1 MSKKE
6 TRDMPNPVDGLL
18 PRMARDMTAE
28 KIVVRAADNTIT
40 FAASSEQPVERWFGS
55 EILSHSENAIR
66 LGRIADGAAPL
77 LFNHDWDDPVGM
89 LDGGRIENGRLMV
102 DAHFFDTSRA
112 KEVRAM
118 LDGGLRN
125 VSIGYEIHVMEEEAK
140 GQRYTATDWEPLEVS
155 IVTVPADPSV
165 GIGREKDSKPK
176 PVRIVRANQQAES
189 ADSKGAEMADQEN
202 APAGATADDNAQADK
217 SQNRAASHTSTEE
230 LRRSTI
236 EKMCREHK
244 VSEETMR
251 EWRDDECLSPDDAA
265 RRILD
270 IMLIRS
276 SAADKKK
283 AAPSEIGMSRAE
295 VEKFS
300 VMKALRAIVN
310 KDWSKA
316 GLELEAHKA
325 IQQRMGGNPLNEQSF
340 YVPLEIQRRAHA
352 KRDMTTA
359 GVSGSDNLVGT
370 DNMSFID
377 LLRNRSVAMRMG
389 ARMMGGLVGNVTIPR
404 QTASGTAQWLTSEST
419 EISESQ
425 PTIGQLSLS
434 PKHVGAYTEI
444 SRLLAL
450 QSSPDAE
457 ALVMSDLAQTV
468 GTAVDKAVMH
478 GSGASGQPQGI
489 VGTSGVGSVTGT
501 SLGYAGLLECQ
512 TDIGNALQAGAA
524 LGYVTTGAVAALLAA
539 RVKFADTA
547 SPLWDGSLLD
557 ADVCGFPGMSSAQ
570 VDAAT
575 LIFGDWAQVI
585 IAEWGS
591 LAIEVNPYA
600 NFQAGIIGV
609 RAMYAVDVG
618 VRIPSAFTV
627 AGTIT

>member
-1 MSKKE
+1 
-6 TRDMPNPVDGLL
+6 
-18 PRMARDMTAE
+18 
-28 KIVVRAADNTIT
+28 
-40 FAASSEQPVERWFGS
+40 
-55 EILSHSENAIR
+55 
-66 LGRIADGAAPL
+66 
-77 LFNHDWDDPVGM
+77 M

-102 DAHFFDTSRA
+102 DAHFFDTPRA
-112 KEVRAM
+112 QEVRSWVE
-118 LDGGLRN
+118 DGLRN
-125 VSIGYEIHVMEEEAK
+125 VSIGYEIHVLEEAAK
-140 GQRYTATDWEPLEVS
+140 EQRYTATDWEPLEVS

-176 PVRIVRANQQAES
+176 PVRIVRADQQAES
-189 ADSKGAEMADQEN
+189 AESTGAEMAEQEN
-202 APAGATADDNAQADK
+202 APAGASADENATAGQ
-217 SQNRAASHTSTEE
+217 SQNRAAEPTVTEE
-230 LRRSTI
+230 LRIKTI
-236 EKMCREHK
+236 EKMCRDHK
-244 VSEETMR
+244 ISEDTQR
-251 EWRDDECLSPDDAA
+251 EWIKSGLSPDDAA
-265 RRILD
+265 RQVLD
-270 IMLIRS
+270 VMLVRS
-276 SAADKKK
+276 SAEKKV
-283 AAPSEIGMSRAE
+283 APSEVGMSRAE

-370 DNMSFID
+370 ENMSFID

-389 ARMMGGLVGNVTIPR
+389 ARMMGGMVGNVTIPR

-419 EISESQ
+419 AISESQ

-457 ALVMSDLAQTV
+457 SLVMSDLAQTV

>member
-6 TRDMPNPVDGLL
+6 TRDMPMPADGVL
-18 PRMARDMTAE
+18 PRMSRDIPAE
-28 KIVVRAADNTIT
+28 KIEIRAADNAIT
-40 FAASSEQPVERWFGS
+40 FAASSEQPVERWFGT
-55 EILSHSENAIR
+55 EILSHESSSIR
-66 LGRIADGAAPL
+66 LGRIAGGAAPL
-77 LFNHDWDDPVGM
+77 LFNHEED
-89 LDGGRIENGRLMV
+89 
-102 DAHFFDTSRA
+102 
-112 KEVRAM
+112 
-118 LDGGLRN
+118 GLRN
-125 VSIGYEIHVMEEEAK
+125 VSIGYEIHVLEEAAK
-140 GQRYTATDWEPLEVS
+140 EQRYTATDWEPLEVS

-176 PVRIVRANQQAES
+176 PVRIVRTDNQAES
-189 ADSKGAEMADQEN
+189 AESKGANMADNEN
-202 APAGATADDNAQADK
+202 ASAGATADDTAPADK
-217 SQNRAASHTSTEE
+217 SQNRGGEPTVTEE
-230 LRRSTI
+230 LRIKTI
-236 EKMCREHK
+236 EKMCRDHK
-244 VSEETMR
+244 ISEDTQR
-251 EWRDDECLSPDDAA
+251 EWIKNGLSPDDAA
-265 RRILD
+265 RQVLD
-270 IMLIRS
+270 VMLVRS
-276 SAADKKK
+276 SAEKKV
-283 AAPSEIGMSRAE
+283 APSEVGMSRAE

-340 YVPLEIQRRAHA
+340 YVPLEIQRRQHA
-352 KRDMTTA
+352 NRDMTTA

-389 ARMMGGLVGNVTIPR
+389 ARMMGGMVGNVTIPR

-419 EISESQ
+419 AISESQ

-457 ALVMSDLAQTV
+457 SLVMSDLAQTV

-512 TDIGNALQAGAA
+512 TDIGNALQSGAS

-539 RVKFADTA
+539 RVKFTDTA
-547 SPLWDGSLLD
+547 SPLWDGSLLN